1 MNPMNPTRHRRKPG
15 TYTQGKV
22 DPRTP
27 REIVVHLD
35 DTDERRVRLGITD
48 ARRVLCRNGGY
59 HITLT
64 LDPRR
69 VTCPA
74 CLAKIN
80 PTK

>member
-1 MNPMNPTRHRRKPG
+1 MNTAQYRRPRG
-15 TYTQGKV
+15 TYTQGNV
-22 DPRTP
+22 NPRIP
-27 REIVVHLD
+27 REATVHLD

-48 ARRVLCRNGGY
+48 TYRVLCRNGSY
-59 HITLT
+59 HVTLT
-64 LDPRR
+64 RNPSR